1 MCLRV
6 CVCVFAC
13 VSGLIQREN
22 GSMEKELEELRRSR
36 PKPPVGGDFT
46 LSDCFYFT
54 RQGIESIVDDEVHF
68 FLLTHLQTLVLILK
82 WKCFSHVCQLSI
94 LKSGDPA
101 VHFWGAG
108 VLELTDSHQQWFPV
122 HKSEADA
129 GLWPWHH
136 CEILHPCPPQ
146 VEKYCRVHPPQIYS
160 FLHREAMWKTESRL
174 TWLC

>member
-1 MCLRV
+1 
-6 CVCVFAC
+6 
-13 VSGLIQREN
+13 
-22 GSMEKELEELRRSR
+22 MEKELEELRRSR

-146 VEKYCRVHPPQIYS
+146 VEKFTLSSTEKQCGRRSQDSPGCVKNDLNWVKTY
-160 FLHREAMWKTESRL
+160 WKNCKLYERKKL
-174 TWLC
+174 MP

>member
-6 CVCVFAC
+6 CVCVCMC
-13 VSGLIQREN
+13 VRSHPKGKWINGEGARGTSTKSPKTTSG
-22 GSMEKELEELRRSR
+22 GW
-36 PKPPVGGDFT
+36 
-46 LSDCFYFT
+46 FYTKWLFLFHPT
-54 RQGIESIVDDEVHF
+54 RDWEYCRWWGTF

>member
-1 MCLRV
+1 
-6 CVCVFAC
+6 
-13 VSGLIQREN
+13 
-22 GSMEKELEELRRSR
+22 MEKELEELRRSR

-146 VEKYCRVHPPQIYS
+146 VEKYCSPPTPNLLFPPQRS
-160 FLHREAMWKTESRL
+160 NVEDGVKTHLVVLKMISTELKPTEKIASCMRGRS
-174 TWLC
+174 